1 VPRDSIEVLAWSG
14 KLWQRVKMV
23 RWPLSAT
30 AVHDGVALS
39 ARLWDRVK
47 AMRPPLSAAAA
58 RHGGLKL
65 PYKLRVR
72 LRAIR
77 RSTPTGHHGLGLS
90 AKLLLLTITFV
101 MLAEVLIFVP
111 SVANFRITWINDRVT
126 AAQLA
131 ALAAEAVPGGALP
144 DPLRA
149 ELLRTAQVRAVA
161 LKRSNER
168 RLVLSS
174 DTPLQIDESFDFRAS
189 SRPSG
194 MGNELG
200 LRLRLIW
207 EALSVFWTREGRI
220 IRVIGEPGMG
230 AGDFIEVVLPEAP
243 LKVAMIR
250 YGLNV
255 LGLSVIIS
263 VITAALVYFTLNGLL
278 VQPMMRIARNMLR
291 FAESPE
297 DASRIIVPSPRQ
309 DEVGTA
315 ERELAHMQEQLTQT
329 LQQKSRLA
337 ALGLAVSKI
346 NHDLR
351 NMLANAQLISD
362 RLSSLP
368 DPAVQRFAPKL
379 IASLGRAITLAD
391 STLKFGRAEEAP
403 PRRELL
409 PLRPLID
416 EVGDGLSL
424 PREGAVDWTIEME
437 EALRVDADRDHLFR
451 VLSNLTRN
459 ALQAIEQLEPA
470 KGHIRVSARRNGM
483 RVTIQVSDDG
493 PGVPEKARTHLFQP
507 FQGSARKGG
516 TGLGLAVAQELV
528 TAHGGTIR
536 LRDTSKG
543 ASFEVEIPDRGN

>member
-1 VPRDSIEVLAWSG
+1 MARDSIGEALQWSG
-14 KLWQRVKMV
+14 RLWQRVKAI
-23 RWPLSAT
+23 RSPLAAT
-30 AVHDGVALS
+30 AE
-39 ARLWDRVK
+39 
-47 AMRPPLSAAAA
+47 
-58 RHGGLKL
+58 
-65 PYKLRVR
+65 
-72 LRAIR
+72 R
-77 RSTPTGHHGLGLS
+77 RGLGLS

-111 SVANFRITWINDRVT
+111 SVANFRITWLTDRLT
-126 AAQLA
+126 GAQLA
-131 ALAAEAVPGGALP
+131 ALAADAGPGGVIP
-144 DPLRA
+144 DQLRM

-168 RLVLSS
+168 RLVLPPDIASPID
-174 DTPLQIDESFDFRAS
+174 DTYDFRAS
-189 SRPSG
+189 ARSRCL
-194 MGNELG
+194 GNELG
-200 LRLRLIW
+200 LRLSLIW
-207 EALSVFWTREGRI
+207 DALSVFVAREGRI

-243 LKVAMIR
+243 LRAAMIR

-263 VITAALVYFTLNGLL
+263 VITAALVYFALNGLL

-291 FAESPE
+291 FSQNPE
-297 DASRIIVPSPRQ
+297 DASRIIVPSQRQ
-309 DEVGTA
+309 DEIGTA
-315 ERELAHMQEQLTQT
+315 ERELAHMQEELTQT

-391 STLKFGRAEEAP
+391 STLKFGRAEEAA

-409 PLRPLID
+409 PLRPLVH

-424 PREGAVDWTIEME
+424 PREDAIDWTIEVD
-437 EALRVDADRDHLFR
+437 EALRIDADRD
-451 VLSNLTRN
+451 
-459 ALQAIEQLEPA
+459 QL
-470 KGHIRVSARRNGM
+470 
-483 RVTIQVSDDG
+483 
-493 PGVPEKARTHLFQP
+493 
-507 FQGSARKGG
+507 
-516 TGLGLAVAQELV
+516 
-528 TAHGGTIR
+528 
-536 LRDTSKG
+536 
-543 ASFEVEIPDRGN
+543 

>member
-1 VPRDSIEVLAWSG
+1 MPRDTIGEALEWSG
-14 KLWQRVKMV
+14 RLWQRVKAIPS
-23 RWPLSAT
+23 PLTAT
-30 AVHDGVALS
+30 TE
-39 ARLWDRVK
+39 
-47 AMRPPLSAAAA
+47 
-58 RHGGLKL
+58 
-65 PYKLRVR
+65 
-72 LRAIR
+72 R
-77 RSTPTGHHGLGLS
+77 RGLGLS

-111 SVANFRITWINDRVT
+111 SVANFRITWLTDRLT

-131 ALAAEAVPGGALP
+131 ALAADAGPGGIVP
-144 DPLRA
+144 DQLRM

-161 LKRSNER
+161 LKRNNAR
-168 RLVLSS
+168 RLVLSP
-174 DTPLQIDESFDFRAS
+174 DAPTPIDATYDFRAS
-189 SRPSG
+189 ARARG
-194 MGNELG
+194 VLNELG
-200 LRLRLIW
+200 LRLSLIW
-207 EALSVFWTREGRI
+207 DALNVFVAHEGRV

-243 LKVAMIR
+243 LKAAMIR

-263 VITAALVYFTLNGLL
+263 MITAALVYFALNGLL

-291 FAESPE
+291 FSQNPE
-297 DASRIIVPSPRQ
+297 DASRIIEPSARQ
-309 DEVGTA
+309 DEIGTA
-315 ERELAHMQEQLTQT
+315 ERELAHMQEELTQT

-409 PLRPLID
+409 PLRPLVD
-416 EVGDGLSL
+416 EIGDGLSL
-424 PREGAVDWTIEME
+424 PREDSVAWTIEIGE
-437 EALRVDADRDHLFR
+437 DLRVDADRDQLYR

-459 ALQAIEQLEPA
+459 ALQALEQQDPV
-470 KGHIRVSARRNGM
+470 KGHIRVSARRAGR
-483 RVTIQVSDDG
+483 RVTIEVADDG
-493 PGVPEKARTHLFQP
+493 PGVPEKARAHLFQP

-536 LRDTSKG
+536 LRDTQKG
-543 ASFEVEIPDRGN
+543 AAFEIDIPDRGN

>member
-1 VPRDSIEVLAWSG
+1 VPRDSIGEALAWPG
-14 KLWQRVKMV
+14 RVWQLLKTI
-23 RWPLSAT
+23 RWPLRPT
-30 AVHDGVALS
+30 AE
-39 ARLWDRVK
+39 
-47 AMRPPLSAAAA
+47 
-58 RHGGLKL
+58 
-65 PYKLRVR
+65 
-72 LRAIR
+72 R
-77 RSTPTGHHGLGLS
+77 RGFGLS

-111 SVANFRITWINDRVT
+111 SVANFRITWLNDRLT

-131 ALAAEAVPGGALP
+131 ALAAEAVPGGVLP
-144 DPLRA
+144 DPLRT

-168 RLVLSS
+168 RLVLPADAAS
-174 DTPLQIDESFDFRAS
+174 QIDDTFDFRAS
-189 SRPSG
+189 ARQRG
-194 MGNELG
+194 VGNELM

-207 EALSVFWTREGRI
+207 DALSVFWAGSGRI

-243 LKVAMIR
+243 LRAAMIR

-263 VITAALVYFTLNGLL
+263 AITAALVYFALNGLL
-278 VQPMMRIARNMLR
+278 VQPMMRIARNMLH
-291 FAESPE
+291 FSQQPE
-297 DASRIIVPSPRQ
+297 DASRIIVPTPRR

-315 ERELAHMQEQLTQT
+315 ERELAHMQAELTQT
-329 LQQKSRLA
+329 LHQKSRLA

-379 IASLGRAITLAD
+379 IASLDRAINLAD

-403 PRRELL
+403 PRRELIA
-409 PLRPLID
+409 LRPLVED
-416 EVGDGLSL
+416 VGDGLGL
-424 PREGAVDWTIEME
+424 PRDGAVDWIIDMD
-437 EALRVDADRDHLFR
+437 AQLRVDADRDQLFR

-459 ALQAIEQLEPA
+459 ALQAIEQQEAAQGHLQ
-470 KGHIRVSARRNGM
+470 GHIRVGGLRHGA
-483 RVTIQVSDDG
+483 RVTVEVSDDG
-493 PGVPEKARTHLFQP
+493 PGVPERARAHLFQA

-536 LRDTSKG
+536 LRDTTKG
-543 ASFEVEIPDRGN
+543 AAFEIEIPDRSG